1 MSALASP
8 ATDLAAGDAMM
19 DAVLIIPNR
28 VCMVCFDARSS
39 AGNALLCCNVP
50 SCHTRVHEACYAG
63 EAKTLAPSAVR
74 AQWSCDVCTLEKARN
89 ELTPNAARVCVVCK
103 HSGGALKPTTQA
115 HALCHLV
122 CTRWL
127 PELKQVASEAHP
139 SAVVVDTKLLYA
151 TRNNLKC
158 FLCNKR
164 GGCMQCSSKRCPKS
178 FHALCAVRAPA
189 SKVFTGL
196 NDEQQPVCH
205 CAMHLG
211 DVQPTFTLVK
221 DLHFGNPYVGDKMYE
236 PDAPFE
242 ALEAA
247 PTASDAPATLV
258 SAAALMPFFNLPLS
272 APPAKKVGRPRKD
285 DYQPKPSPVHVTM
298 PIPRPDMPRLPP
310 APPAPAGLGMLPTS
324 RPAPPPPGLGMLP
337 PRPQIMTDV
346 IPCPLCKEVVLRTNL
361 AQHMTTS
368 CKKQVATASAPK
380 PTPTKSKAGKA
391 MPPHST
397 TPTGGKAAATAVGK
411 VTPTAGKATP
421 TGKAAKAAEGP
432 KKPRGRP
439 PKKKPEL
446 SIAMPLEPSRPPMS
460 MSMPPTPLPPSTTTH
475 VPVVIKKHATTS
487 LFPLSLGQASV
498 DPVGDLAIASLHATM
513 PSDNLFM
520 TWPGQQ
526 FGHLMQSAF
535 FWDQV
540 SVAFF
545 SKYPMQKKRLEPLAH
560 WLTGAKP
567 DGIEKPRG
575 AYDKPRCADTVVVTS
590 SDDWMVQTGMQHTC
604 DYMLLASGAQCAFNQ
619 DVHPF
624 LHVHSVAPSPSNDG
638 TSHIAVNLVVH
649 STAVRCT
656 FALSQTEP
664 PADTDVAWTRFK
676 PDAFHDLLTNAT
688 PAYPRGHK
696 LWVAL
701 LGLEPL
707 TNVLIKQQYG
717 ESAAFTGSQVQDDM
731 TLEMQL
737 CVDLLNEQMKTNR
750 VRWRSL
756 WAKGTQYMQAQETQL
771 AAQGHVERLY
781 HEYAWWKAVCLC
793 VIKGTKDLPFLPESD
808 DTRLQPF
815 EDGTC
820 VICFDGI
827 SEDGNPII
835 FCEACDIAVHQRCYG
850 IAEIP
855 KTDFYCDKCIALR
868 KLPSA
873 PVFCQLCPMRDGALK
888 MTKEGLWVH
897 VACALWSPNTQ
908 LVHIPRMLLQL
919 SMQPHVRFAN
929 FDTATA
935 MTSPLADV
943 ADLPPPLLAGGLCTI
958 CRVATGRTVRC
969 RHPDCGTSMHP
980 LCAWYA
986 GWHMHASV
994 AACGYVHVGGGQGL
1008 VFNVYC
1014 DAHQPS
1020 SLACADRSLQRD
1032 ARAALRLVEATKRAQ
1047 LRLLASDEDA
1057 TCAVCKKTKSH
1068 ELSSP
1073 SSVLLRCRLC
1083 SVIVHPSCCAP
1094 AVAID
1099 HITNDWAC
1107 EKCAVDPT
1115 AASAPCVLCDRV
1127 GDYMLPVRP
1136 LASTGAA
1143 LHYGFV
1149 HLFCA
1154 NVFHSRIVTDPATGT
1169 RHALPLH
1176 PVEPPLTK
1184 CCSLCQQ
1191 RSGRLVSCSKKQCQA
1206 VFHPYCHHEARLYNY
1221 KPGTKTERA
1230 YCCKLHPPSHAVF
1243 DEARGLWITKQEIMA
1258 LQQIRCTYERTRM
1271 FIDLA
1276 KQREKTKKR
1285 LFLHVEAAAFEKA
1298 KEVVAVVKP
1307 TRTMK
1312 AFYASVTGDDDLRD
1326 VTRRKPKEVVATTP
1340 SKPLQRGK
1348 KRGSETRQE
1357 LWLKKLGAT
1366 DESIVAKRPRRRSV
1380 DDDANDETTSTQAD
1394 AHAMNEA
1401 DEQPHTKQHDAIAT
1415 WWHRALEALPA
1426 QEEDLDDVMATLVD
1440 DV

>member
-1 MSALASP
+1 
-8 ATDLAAGDAMM
+8 M

-50 SCHTRVHEACYAG
+50 SCHMRVHEACYAAD
-63 EAKTLAPSAVR
+63 AKTLAPSAVR

-89 ELTPNAARVCVVCK
+89 ELTPNAARVCVICK
-103 HSGGALKPTTQA
+103 HPGGALKPTTQA
-115 HALCHLV
+115 NGVCHLV
-122 CTRWL
+122 CARWL
-127 PELKQVASEAHP
+127 PELKQVASETHP
-139 SAVVVDTKLLYA
+139 STIVVDTKLLYA
-151 TRNNLKC
+151 TRHNLKC

-205 CAMHLG
+205 CETHLG

-221 DLHFGNPYVGDKMYE
+221 DLHYANPYVGDKMYE
-236 PDAPFE
+236 PDAPLDV
-242 ALEAA
+242 LEAT
-247 PTASDAPATLV
+247 TAATDTPATLV
-258 SAAALMPFFNLPLS
+258 SAAALMPFFNMPMS

-285 DYQPKPSPVHVTM
+285 DYSPKPKPSPVQMTM
-298 PIPRPDMPRLPP
+298 SMPQGMPRLPP
-310 APPAPAGLGMLPTS
+310 APPGLGMLPTS

-346 IPCPLCKEVVLRTNL
+346 IPCPLCKEVVLRTNF
-361 AQHMTTS
+361 AQHMTTT
-368 CKKQVATASAPK
+368 CKKQVVSSAPK
-380 PTPTKSKAGKA
+380 PPPTKGKAGKA
-391 MPPHST
+391 MPST
-397 TPTGGKAAATAVGK
+397 TPTPTST
-411 VTPTAGKATP
+411 TPTAGKATP
-421 TGKAAKAAEGP
+421 TAGKATPMSKAAKAADGP
-432 KKPRGRP
+432 KKARGRP

-446 SIAMPLEPSRPPMS
+446 SIAMPLEPSRLSMSTPMS
-460 MSMPPTPLPPSTTTH
+460 TPPTPLPSSTTTH
-475 VPVVIKKHATTS
+475 VPMVIKKHATTS
-487 LFPLSLGQASV
+487 LFPLPPGQAPI

-590 SDDWMVQTGMQHTC
+590 SEDWMVQTGMKHTC
-604 DYMLLASGAQCAFNQ
+604 DYMLLASGAQCAFDQ
-619 DVHPF
+619 EVHPF
-624 LHVHSVAPSPSNDG
+624 LHVHSVTPSPASDG
-638 TSHIAVNLVVH
+638 TSRIAVNLVVH

-656 FALSQTEP
+656 FALSNTEP
-664 PADTDVAWTRFK
+664 PADADVAWTRFK

-688 PAYPRGHK
+688 PAYPRGTK

-717 ESAAFTGSQVQDDM
+717 ASAAFTGTQVQDDM

-756 WAKGTQYMQAQETQL
+756 WAKGTQYMQAQEAQLTTQS
-771 AAQGHVERLY
+771 HVERLY
-781 HEYAWWKAVCLC
+781 LEYAWWKAVCLC
-793 VIKGTKDLPFLPESD
+793 LIKGTNDLPIVPETD
-808 DTRLQPF
+808 RLQPF

-827 SEDGNPII
+827 SEDANPII

-850 IAEIP
+850 VAEIP

-868 KLPSA
+868 KVPSA
-873 PVFCQLCPMRDGALK
+873 LVFCQLCPMRDGALK

-908 LVHIPRMLLQL
+908 LVHIPRMLIQL
-919 SMQPHVRFAN
+919 TMQPLVRFAT

-943 ADLPPPLLAGGLCTI
+943 ADLPPPLLSGGLCTI

-969 RHPDCGTSMHP
+969 RHPDCDTSMHA

-986 GWHMHASV
+986 GLHMHASV
-994 AACGYVHVGGGQGL
+994 AACGFVHVGGGQGL
-1008 VFNVYC
+1008 VFNVFC

-1020 SLACADRSLQRD
+1020 SLACSDRSLQRD
-1032 ARAALRLVEATKRAQ
+1032 ARAALRLVEATKRQQ

-1057 TCAVCKKTKSH
+1057 TCAVCNKKKTH

-1073 SSVLLRCRLC
+1073 LSVLLRCRLC
-1083 SVIVHPSCCAP
+1083 SVVVHPSCVAP
-1094 AVAID
+1094 ELSID
-1099 HITNDWAC
+1099 TIANDWAC

-1143 LHYGFV
+1143 LHFGFV
-1149 HLFCA
+1149 HLYCA
-1154 NVFHSRIVTDPATGT
+1154 SVFGSRIVTDPATGT
-1169 RHALPLH
+1169 RHALPL
-1176 PVEPPLTK
+1176 PLLEPPTTK

-1191 RSGRLVSCSKKQCQA
+1191 RSGRLVSCCKKQCLA
-1206 VFHPYCHHEARLYNY
+1206 TFHPYCHREARLYNY
-1221 KPGTKTERA
+1221 TPGNKTERA
-1230 YCCKLHPPSHAVF
+1230 YCCTAHPPSFAIF
-1243 DEARGLWITKQEIMA
+1243 DEAKGLWITKQEIMA

-1271 FIDLA
+1271 FIDLT

-1298 KEVVAVVKP
+1298 KDVVAVVKP

-1312 AFYASVTGDDDLRD
+1312 TFYASVTGDDDLRD
-1326 VTRRKPKEVVATTP
+1326 VTRRKPKEVVAAATP
-1340 SKPLQRGK
+1340 SKPPQRGK

-1380 DDDANDETTSTQAD
+1380 DDDDANDETTMRQQDDD
-1394 AHAMNEA
+1394 AVNEGT
-1401 DEQPHTKQHDAIAT
+1401 PSHTKEHDTVAT
-1415 WWHRALEALPA
+1415 WWHRALEALPP
-1426 QEEDLDDVMATLVD
+1426 QEDLDDVMATLVD